1 MRKPGVSTPVVTAKV
16 RRPIELASLYDDL
29 NTAGRDLHTS
39 VLSFTIVKASD
50 STARAFS
57 IPEGVAV
64 YAVERLRYVRNI
76 PLALMRH
83 EVPASIVT
91 FTEKDLGRSST
102 ASTCTA
108 HPSARSKSL
117 RQAADSPNLYKRPAP
132 TCLRSTFMTSHTNT
146 AMSTLMRRPTG
157 RR

>member
-1 MRKPGVSTPVVTAKV
+1 VTAKV

-29 NTAGRDLHTS
+29 NAAGRDSRTS

-50 STARAFS
+50 STARASS

-76 PLALMRH
+76 PLALTRH

-91 FTEKDLGRSST
+91 FTEKDLENGACTRSCAAT
-102 ASTCTA
+102 APLPGS
-108 HPSARSKSL
+108 SARRSVPG
-117 RQAADSPNLYKRPAP
+117 RQ
-132 TCLRSTFMTSHTNT
+132 
-146 AMSTLMRRPTG
+146 RRP
-157 RR
+157 RRGF

>member
-1 MRKPGVSTPVVTAKV
+1 VRKPGVSTPVVTAKV

-29 NTAGRDLHTS
+29 NTAGRDSHTS

-50 STARAFS
+50 STARALS

-64 YAVERLRYVRNI
+64 YAVERLRYLRNI

-91 FTEKDLGRSST
+91 FTEKDLENGACTRSCAAT
-102 ASTCTA
+102 APLPGS
-108 HPSARSKSL
+108 SARRSVPG
-117 RQAADSPNLYKRPAP
+117 RQ
-132 TCLRSTFMTSHTNT
+132 
-146 AMSTLMRRPTG
+146 RRPRHG
-157 RR
+157 F